1 MAPPLRL
8 CGVQRR
14 ARPLAFRIGSPI
26 SWSMVLLIPTPPQ
39 SAAFTRGFSHSDPA
53 CQRYRQTCPP
63 TFASR
68 GGVRGHLRRL
78 TDSGRPRACRGP
90 GGRWRGTTREHSTE
104 RSPTLDRAPPPTTH
118 RTTKHRQKIEQESYE
133 PRQIWTQ
140 RRRLKCSNLPQYTS
154 KTFQHNVGSHSKT
167 EHLRHP
173 QQVS

>member
-1 MAPPLRL
+1 MAPPLKL

-26 SWSMVLLIPTPPQ
+26 SWSTVLLIPTPPQ
-39 SAAFTRGFSHSDPA
+39 RAAFARGFSHSDPA
-53 CQRYRQTCPP
+53 CQRYRRTCPP

-68 GGVRGHLRRL
+68 GGVRGHSRRL

-118 RTTKHRQKIEQESYE
+118 RTTKHRQKIEQESYD
-133 PRQIWTQ
+133 PAPANLDTAAASQVLKSPSIYLQDLPAQ
-140 RRRLKCSNLPQYTS
+140 RRLT
-154 KTFQHNVGSHSKT
+154 
-167 EHLRHP
+167 
-173 QQVS
+173 QQD